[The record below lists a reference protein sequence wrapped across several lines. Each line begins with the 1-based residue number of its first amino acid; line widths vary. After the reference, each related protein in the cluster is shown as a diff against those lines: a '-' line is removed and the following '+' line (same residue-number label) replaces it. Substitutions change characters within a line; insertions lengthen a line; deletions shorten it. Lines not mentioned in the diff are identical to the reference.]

1 MKRAAAVLTVLAF
14 ILFPAIAA
22 VAAATKPK
30 PSVQRLIELPQKP
43 IAPALD
49 LRDLSGKRHDIAAY
63 RDKVVVVNFW
73 ATWCAPCR
81 KEFPTL
87 ERAWKKLEPQGVV
100 LLAVSL
106 GDRREAVEGF
116 LRRFPASF
124 PVLLAPDRSL
134 GTTWQLQGMPTTYVV
149 DRRGRIFFGAIGER
163 TWDDPAIL
171 AQILSLAKNTD

>member
-1 MKRAAAVLTVLAF
+1 MRRTAALLAVFAF
-14 ILFPAIAA
+14 LLSPAIAG
-22 VAAATKPK
+22 TKPS
-30 PSVQRLIELPQKP
+30 PRPLIELPQKP
-43 IAPALD
+43 VAPALD

-63 RDKVVVVNFW
+63 RGKVVVVNFW

-81 KEFPTL
+81 KEFPAL
-87 ERAWKKLEPQGVV
+87 ERAWKTLEPEGVV

-134 GTTWQLQGMPTTYVV
+134 GTAWQLQGMPTTYVV
-149 DRRGRIFFGAIGER
+149 DRQGRIFLGAIGER
-163 TWDDPAIL
+163 DWDDPAIL
-171 AQILSLAKNTD
+171 AQVLALTKNPD